1 MIKKNIILIIASCIV
16 MLAFA
21 IGYSIGNKA
30 VNKTLMMPKEKTA
43 YELIKEGL
51 RRIGE

>member
-1 MIKKNIILIIASCIV
+1 MTKKNIILIIASCIV
-16 MLAFA
+16 MLVFA

-43 YELIKEGL
+43 YELIQEGQE
-51 RRIGE
+51 RIGE

>member
-1 MIKKNIILIIASCIV
+1 MTKKNIILIIASCII
-16 MLAFA
+16 MLVFA

-43 YELIKEGL
+43 YELIQEGQE
-51 RRIGE
+51 RIGE

>member
-30 VNKTLMMPKEKTA
+30 INKTLMMPKEKTA